1 MDINILN
8 WNWNEKT
15 AAGRH
20 VLNTGAT
27 ILATLAAVHFISP
40 QDASSITDNLNTVW
54 DGIVKVGT
62 GVAGLIAALTP
73 IYTALTA
80 KKSAEPASQI
90 KNVVTNLSAPQATQV
105 INAIADPEG
114 RNKLISAV
122 SKMDEVRGI
131 VMPESV
137 ARTIDSTKVVGS
149 PAEVQ
154 LLPPATPRA
163 A

>member
-1 MDINILN
+1 MDLNVLN
-8 WNWNEKT
+8 WNWNEKA

-20 VLNTGAT
+20 VLSYVAGGISFAVGWHFLSPTDATG
-27 ILATLAAVHFISP
+27 
-40 QDASSITDNLNTVW
+40 ITENLNTIW

-62 GVAGLIAALTP
+62 GVAGLAATLTP
-73 IYTALTA
+73 IYTALMA

-90 KNVVTNLSAPQATQV
+90 KNVVANLSAPQATQAV
-105 INAIADPEG
+105 NAIVDPEG

-122 SKMDEVRGI
+122 AEMKEVRGI

-137 ARTIDSTKVVGS
+137 ARSIDSTKVVGS
-149 PAEVQ
+149 PAEIQ